1 MIPLISIR
9 IEKDIFVLNLY
20 IKFFIRLLNQLF
32 PLSIAPTWRNKN
44 RFKCNLNWST
54 NEFFHS
60 NLIKLII
67 KYKLNERKIYFI
79 SYKHPETG
87 LRCLLANIS
96 CFYLSHRAKRA
107 RGGVVETPENFSTV
121 GNWTEWGSAGR
132 TSRDSATT
140 LPDPFSAR
148 HCRAC
153 RALRPVERRPGPTR
167 LDPTDPVRP
176 PPLPAPL
183 PSPPRSVPLFTRAIS
198 PEFARLFFSFS
209 SFFFTIPAIQRNEK
223 PRFIHERWIDSLFCP
238 FRGQWSRPVIRY
250 FGLRLFNRF
259 STDFFA
265 LAEADDPN
273 CGRVRIFSLSPPLPS
288 LPSMQ
293 RSIKW
298 GFTTRSRCN
307 SIYSRQS
314 RTDNKFNG

>member
-1 MIPLISIR
+1 MGECRTYKSGFGHDFAR
-9 IEKDIFVLNLY
+9 SVLCS
-20 IKFFIRLLNQLF
+20 
-32 PLSIAPTWRNKN
+32 PLSCVPRASSRWTTARPD
-44 RFKCNLNWST
+44 ST
-54 NEFFHS
+54 
-60 NLIKLII
+60 
-67 KYKLNERKIYFI
+67 R
-79 SYKHPETG
+79 
-87 LRCLLANIS
+87 
-96 CFYLSHRAKRA
+96 
-107 RGGVVETPENFSTV
+107 
-121 GNWTEWGSAGR
+121 
-132 TSRDSATT
+132 
-140 LPDPFSAR
+140 PD
-148 HCRAC
+148 
-153 RALRPVERRPGPTR
+153 RPGP
-167 LDPTDPVRP
+167 P
-176 PPLPAPL
+176 PSPPPPLSHPLPAPCRYL
-183 PSPPRSVPLFTRAIS
+183 RARFRPNLHVFFFLF
-198 PEFARLFFSFS
+198 LL
-209 SFFFTIPAIQRNEK
+209 FFFTIPAIQRNEK

-273 CGRVRIFSLSPPLPS
+273 CGRVRIFSLFPPLPS

>member
-1 MIPLISIR
+1 MGECGTYKSGFGHDFAR
-9 IEKDIFVLNLY
+9 SVLCS
-20 IKFFIRLLNQLF
+20 
-32 PLSIAPTWRNKN
+32 PLSCVPRASSRWTTARPD
-44 RFKCNLNWST
+44 ST
-54 NEFFHS
+54 
-60 NLIKLII
+60 
-67 KYKLNERKIYFI
+67 R
-79 SYKHPETG
+79 
-87 LRCLLANIS
+87 
-96 CFYLSHRAKRA
+96 
-107 RGGVVETPENFSTV
+107 
-121 GNWTEWGSAGR
+121 
-132 TSRDSATT
+132 
-140 LPDPFSAR
+140 PDPT
-148 HCRAC
+148 
-153 RALRPVERRPGPTR
+153 RPGP
-167 LDPTDPVRP
+167 P
-176 PPLPAPL
+176 
-183 PSPPRSVPLFTRAIS
+183 PSPPRPSPIPSPLRAAIYA

-223 PRFIHERWIDSLFCP
+223 PRFIQRWIDSLFCP

-273 CGRVRIFSLSPPLPS
+273 CGRVRIFSLFPPLPS